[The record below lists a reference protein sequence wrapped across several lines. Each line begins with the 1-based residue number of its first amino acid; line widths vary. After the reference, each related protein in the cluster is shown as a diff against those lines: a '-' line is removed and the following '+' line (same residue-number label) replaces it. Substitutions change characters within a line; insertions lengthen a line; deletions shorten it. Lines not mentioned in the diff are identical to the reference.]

1 MGLAL
6 SGLASGF
13 DWKSIVDQLIE
24 VSRAPQNRMRTEKS
38 QLSAKNTALNDIKGL
53 VSSFKSSLTSL
64 NSAEGFQKKSAA
76 FASSTT
82 TWSATTDTDA
92 PSGTYEF
99 NFVTKATA
107 SKLTG
112 AAGIAT
118 QLTSGTTLSTLPVG
132 RTITGGTFT
141 VDGVLIHNGNP
152 GEVPTPF
159 TSADSLDRVLERILT
174 HTGGSITASYNPD
187 PNEDKI
193 YLVKDPSGGSIS
205 LGASNDTSNFLLA
218 MRLSTGPNPV
228 SSSSSLSSIS
238 LNDPIASSNL
248 STTGTSIIINGV
260 SITSSDGDDFNP
272 ATDSLQDVINQIN
285 ASTAAVTASFDS
297 TNGNFILTNKNTGNV
312 GLSVSGSLAVAM
324 GLTTGTTTTAGSD
337 AQFKINDGGIIT
349 SRSNTIDESVHG
361 ITGLTV
367 NAKFDA
373 VNLANNTQTIT
384 VSGDA
389 ASTKAAINTFIEK
402 YNAVQNAIDKYTK
415 VTVDGTKVT
424 SSVLSGSREL
434 ASISRELRRMLYTT
448 GKDQNGAELTGTVKR
463 LSDLGVNF
471 AGIENT
477 ISITNSAL
485 LDTRLASNTDD
496 LVDYFTT
503 DTEGLVDRL
512 DAMMDRLVNDSSTTP
527 GTFKVQLD
535 SITSQNKSLDKQIA
549 EFERRLDSQR
559 SLLESSFIAMERAQS
574 SFQQQS
580 SYLAKTFSGNSK

>member
-38 QLSAKNTALNDIKGL
+38 QFSSKSAALNDIKGL
-53 VSSFKSSLTSL
+53 VSSFKSSLTTL
-64 NSAEGFQKKSAA
+64 NSAEGFQKKSAT

-82 TWSATTDTDA
+82 TWSATADTDA

-99 NFVTKATA
+99 DFVSKATA

-118 QLTSGTTLSTLPVG
+118 QLTSATTLANLPVG
-132 RTITGGTFT
+132 RTITAGTFT
-141 VDGVLIHNGNP
+141 VDGAQI
-152 GEVPTPF
+152 TIA
-159 TSADSLDRVLERILT
+159 TSDTLDDVMAEIT
-174 HTGGSITASYNPD
+174 AQTGGSITASYNAATD
-187 PNEDKI
+187 QID
-193 YLVKDPSGGSIS
+193 LVKGAGSIS
-205 LGASNDTSNFLLA
+205 LGASNDTSNFLQA
-218 MRLSTGPNPV
+218 MRLSSGTTPV
-228 SSSSSLSSIS
+228 ASSTTLSSPRLSGSIDS
-238 LNDPIASSNL
+238 ANL
-248 STTGTSIIINGV
+248 SGWAGSSVQDSITINGTPIDYN
-260 SITSSDGDDFNP
+260 S
-272 ATDSLQDVINQIN
+272 ATDSLQSLINRIN
-285 ASTAAVTASFDS
+285 SSTAGVTATYDFSAGKFL
-297 TNGNFILTNKNTGNV
+297 LTNKTTGNV
-312 GLSVSGSLAVAM
+312 GITVTDGMGAGGLAAAM
-324 GLTTGTTTTAGSD
+324 GLTTGTLTSGAD
-337 AQFKINDGGIIT
+337 AVFTVNGGGNIT
-349 SRSNTIDESVHG
+349 SRSNTLDESAHG
-361 ITGLTV
+361 ITGLSVTANSIGTETV
-367 NAKFDA
+367 
-373 VNLANNTQTIT
+373 T

-389 ASTKAAINTFIEK
+389 ASTKAALNTFIEK

-434 ASISRELRRMLYTT
+434 ASISRELRRMLYAT

-527 GTFKVQLD
+527 GTFKVQTD
-535 SITSQNKSLDKQIA
+535 SISSQNKSLDKQIA

>member
-53 VSSFKSSLTSL
+53 VSSFKSSLTTL
-64 NSAEGFQKKSAA
+64 NSAEGFQKKSATL
-76 FASSTT
+76 ASSTT
-82 TWSATTDTDA
+82 NWSATADTDA

-99 NFVTKATA
+99 NFVSKATA

-118 QLTSGTTLSTLPVG
+118 PLTAGTTLSNLPVG

-141 VDGVLIHNGNP
+141 VDGAQVTIA
-152 GEVPTPF
+152 
-159 TSADSLDRVLERILT
+159 TSDTLDDVMAAIT
-174 HTGGSITASYNPD
+174 AQTGGSVTASYNAVT
-187 PNEDKI
+187 DKI
-193 YLVKDPSGGSIS
+193 DLVKGAGGSIS
-205 LGASNDTSNFLLA
+205 LGASNDTSNFLQA
-218 MRLSTGPNPV
+218 MRLSSG
-228 SSSSSLSSIS
+228 SSTVASLTTLSSPKLSGSIDS
-238 LNDPIASSNL
+238 ANL
-248 STTGTSIIINGV
+248 SGWAGSSVQDSITINGTSIDYN
-260 SITSSDGDDFNP
+260 S
-272 ATDSLQDVINQIN
+272 ATDSLQSLMNKIN
-285 ASTAAVTASFDS
+285 SSAAGVTATYDVSAGKFL
-297 TNGNFILTNKNTGNV
+297 LTNKNTGNV
-312 GLSVSGSLAVAM
+312 GITVTDGMGAGGMAAAM
-324 GLTTGTTTTAGSD
+324 GLTTGTLASGAD
-337 AQFKINDGGIIT
+337 AEFTVNGGDPIS
-349 SRSNTIDESVHG
+349 SRSNTLDESAHG
-361 ITGLTV
+361 ITGLSV
-367 NAKFDA
+367 NAKYDA

-389 ASTKAAINTFIEK
+389 ASTKAALNTFIEK

-434 ASISRELRRMLYTT
+434 ASISRELRRMLYAT
-448 GKDQNGAELTGTVKR
+448 GKDQNGAELSGTVKR

-527 GTFKVQLD
+527 GTFKVQTD
-535 SITSQNKSLDKQIA
+535 SISSQNKSLDKQIA

-574 SFQQQS
+574 NFQQQS
-580 SYLAKTFSGNSK
+580 SYLARTFSGNSK

>member
-53 VSSFKSSLTSL
+53 VSSFKSSLTAL
-64 NSAEGFQKKSAA
+64 DSAEGFQKKSAT
-76 FASSTT
+76 FASSST
-82 TWSATTDTDA
+82 TWSATADTDA

-99 NFVTKATA
+99 NFVSKATA

-118 QLTSGTTLSTLPVG
+118 QLTAGTTLSNLPVG

-141 VDGVLIHNGNP
+141 VDGTQVTIA
-152 GEVPTPF
+152 
-159 TSADSLDRVLERILT
+159 TSDTLNDVMAAIT
-174 HTGGSITASYNPD
+174 AQTGGSVTASYNPLTD
-187 PNEDKI
+187 QIDLLKGA
-193 YLVKDPSGGSIS
+193 GGSIS
-205 LGASNDTSNFLLA
+205 LGASNDTSNFLQA
-218 MRLSTGPNPV
+218 MRLSSGTTPV
-228 SSSSSLSSIS
+228 ASSTTLSSPKLSGSIDS
-238 LNDPIASSNL
+238 ANL
-248 STTGTSIIINGV
+248 SGWSGTGVQDSILINGTE
-260 SITSSDGDDFNP
+260 ITYDS
-272 ATDSLQDVINQIN
+272 ATDSLQSLMNKINTSS
-285 ASTAAVTASFDS
+285 AGVTATYDVSAGKFL
-297 TNGNFILTNKNTGNV
+297 LTNKSTGNV
-312 GLSVSGSLAVAM
+312 GITVQDGMGAGGLAAAM
-324 GLTTGTTTTAGSD
+324 GLTTGTLTSGAD
-337 AQFKINDGGIIT
+337 AVFTVNGGGNIT
-349 SRSNTIDESVHG
+349 SRSNTLDESAHG
-361 ITGLTV
+361 ITGLSVTANSIGTETV
-367 NAKFDA
+367 
-373 VNLANNTQTIT
+373 T

-389 ASTKAAINTFIEK
+389 ASTKAALNTFIEK

-434 ASISRELRRMLYTT
+434 ASISRELRRMLYAT
-448 GKDQNGAELTGTVKR
+448 GKDQNGAELSGTVKR

-485 LDTRLASNTDD
+485 LDTRLASNSDD

-512 DAMMDRLVNDSSTTP
+512 DAMMDRLVNDSGTTP

-574 SFQQQS
+574 NFQQQS
-580 SYLAKTFSGNSK
+580 SYLAKTFSGSSK

>member
-76 FASSTT
+76 FANSTT
-82 TWSATTDTDA
+82 TWSATADTDA

-99 NFVTKATA
+99 DFVSKATA

-118 QLTSGTTLSTLPVG
+118 QLTSVTTLANLPVG
-132 RTITGGTFT
+132 RTITAGTFT
-141 VDGVLIHNGNP
+141 VDGAQI
-152 GEVPTPF
+152 TIA
-159 TSADSLDRVLERILT
+159 TSDTLDDVMAEIT
-174 HTGGSITASYNPD
+174 AQTGGSITASYNAATD
-187 PNEDKI
+187 QID
-193 YLVKDPSGGSIS
+193 LVKGAGSIS
-205 LGASNDTSNFLLA
+205 LGASNDTSNFLQA
-218 MRLSTGPNPV
+218 MRLSSGTTPV
-228 SSSSSLSSIS
+228 ASSTTLSSPRLSGSIDS
-238 LNDPIASSNL
+238 ANL
-248 STTGTSIIINGV
+248 SGWAGSSVQDSITINGTAIDYN
-260 SITSSDGDDFNP
+260 S
-272 ATDSLQDVINQIN
+272 ATDSLQSLINRIN
-285 ASTAAVTASFDS
+285 SSTAGVTATYDVSAGKFL
-297 TNGNFILTNKNTGNV
+297 LTNKSTGNV
-312 GLSVSGSLAVAM
+312 GITVQDGMGGGGLAAAM
-324 GLTTGTTTTAGSD
+324 GLTTGTLAFGED
-337 AQFKINDGGIIT
+337 AKFTVNGGGEIT
-349 SRSNTIDESVHG
+349 SRSNTLDESAHG
-361 ITGLTV
+361 ITGLSVTANSIGTETV
-367 NAKFDA
+367 
-373 VNLANNTQTIT
+373 T

-389 ASTKAAINTFIEK
+389 ASTKAALNTFIEK

-434 ASISRELRRMLYTT
+434 ASISRELRRMLYAT
-448 GKDQNGAELTGTVKR
+448 GKDQNGAELSGTVKR

-503 DTEGLVDRL
+503 DNEGLVDRL

-527 GTFKVQLD
+527 GTFKVQTD
-535 SITSQNKSLDKQIA
+535 SISSQNKSLDKQIA

-574 SFQQQS
+574 NFQQQS

>member
-53 VSSFKSSLTSL
+53 VSSFKSSLTTL
-64 NSAEGFQKKSAA
+64 NSAEGFQKKSATL
-76 FASSTT
+76 ASSTT
-82 TWSATTDTDA
+82 NWSATADTDA

-99 NFVTKATA
+99 NFVSKATA

-118 QLTSGTTLSTLPVG
+118 PLTAGTTLSNLPVG

-141 VDGVLIHNGNP
+141 VDGAQVTIA
-152 GEVPTPF
+152 
-159 TSADSLDRVLERILT
+159 TSDTLDDVMAAIT
-174 HTGGSITASYNPD
+174 AQTGGSVTASYNAVT
-187 PNEDKI
+187 DKI
-193 YLVKDPSGGSIS
+193 DLVKGAGGSIS
-205 LGASNDTSNFLLA
+205 LGASNDTSNFLQA
-218 MRLSTGPNPV
+218 MRLSSG
-228 SSSSSLSSIS
+228 SSTVASLTTLSSPKLSGSIDS
-238 LNDPIASSNL
+238 ANL
-248 STTGTSIIINGV
+248 SGWAGSSVQDSITINGTSIDYN
-260 SITSSDGDDFNP
+260 S
-272 ATDSLQDVINQIN
+272 ATDSLQSLMNKIN
-285 ASTAAVTASFDS
+285 SSAAGVTATYDVSAGKFL
-297 TNGNFILTNKNTGNV
+297 LTNKNTGNV
-312 GLSVSGSLAVAM
+312 GITVTDGMGAGGLAAAM
-324 GLTTGTTTTAGSD
+324 GLTTGTLASGAD
-337 AQFKINDGGIIT
+337 AEFTVNGGDPIS
-349 SRSNTIDESVHG
+349 SRSNTLDESAHG
-361 ITGLTV
+361 ITGLSV
-367 NAKFDA
+367 NAKYDA

-389 ASTKAAINTFIEK
+389 ASTKAALNTFIEK

-434 ASISRELRRMLYTT
+434 ASISRELRRMLYAT
-448 GKDQNGAELTGTVKR
+448 GKDQNGAELSGTVKR

-527 GTFKVQLD
+527 GTFKVQTD
-535 SITSQNKSLDKQIA
+535 SISSQNKSLDKQIA

-574 SFQQQS
+574 NFQQQS

>member
-38 QLSAKNTALNDIKGL
+38 QFSSKSAALNDIKGL
-53 VSSFKSSLTSL
+53 VSSFKSSLTTL
-64 NSAEGFQKKSAA
+64 NSAEGFQKKSAT
-76 FASSTT
+76 FSSSTT
-82 TWSATTDTDA
+82 TWSATADTDA

-99 NFVTKATA
+99 DFVSKATA

-118 QLTSGTTLSTLPVG
+118 QLTSATTLANLPVG
-132 RTITGGTFT
+132 RTITAGTFT
-141 VDGVLIHNGNP
+141 VDGAQI
-152 GEVPTPF
+152 TIA
-159 TSADSLDRVLERILT
+159 TSDTLDDVMAEIT
-174 HTGGSITASYNPD
+174 AQTGGSITASYNAATD
-187 PNEDKI
+187 QID
-193 YLVKDPSGGSIS
+193 LVKGAGSIS
-205 LGASNDTSNFLLA
+205 LGASNDTSNFLQA
-218 MRLSTGPNPV
+218 MRLSSGTTPV
-228 SSSSSLSSIS
+228 ASSTTLSSPRLSGSIDS
-238 LNDPIASSNL
+238 ANL
-248 STTGTSIIINGV
+248 SGWAGSSVQDSISINGTPIDYN
-260 SITSSDGDDFNP
+260 S
-272 ATDSLQDVINQIN
+272 ATDSLQSLINRIN
-285 ASTAAVTASFDS
+285 SSTAGVTATYDFSAGKFL
-297 TNGNFILTNKNTGNV
+297 LTNKTTGNV
-312 GLSVSGSLAVAM
+312 GITVTDGMGAGGLAAAM
-324 GLTTGTTTTAGSD
+324 GLTTGTLTSGAD
-337 AQFKINDGGIIT
+337 AVFTVNGGGNIT
-349 SRSNTIDESVHG
+349 SRSNTLDESAHG
-361 ITGLTV
+361 ITGLSVTANSIGTETV
-367 NAKFDA
+367 
-373 VNLANNTQTIT
+373 T

-389 ASTKAAINTFIEK
+389 ASTKAALNTFIEK

-434 ASISRELRRMLYTT
+434 ASISRELRRMLYAT
-448 GKDQNGAELTGTVKR
+448 GKDQNGAELSGTVKR

-574 SFQQQS
+574 NFQQQS
-580 SYLAKTFSGNSK
+580 SYLARTFSGNSK

>member
-53 VSSFKSSLTSL
+53 VSSFKSSLTTL
-64 NSAEGFQKKSAA
+64 NSAEGFQKKSAT

-82 TWSATTDTDA
+82 TWSATADTDA

-99 NFVTKATA
+99 DFVSKATA

-118 QLTSGTTLSTLPVG
+118 QLTSVTTLANLPVG
-132 RTITGGTFT
+132 RTITAGTFT
-141 VDGVLIHNGNP
+141 VDGAQI
-152 GEVPTPF
+152 TIA
-159 TSADSLDRVLERILT
+159 TSDTLDDVMAEIT
-174 HTGGSITASYNPD
+174 AQTGGSITASYNAATD
-187 PNEDKI
+187 QID
-193 YLVKDPSGGSIS
+193 LVKGAGSIS
-205 LGASNDTSNFLLA
+205 LGASNDTSNFLQA
-218 MRLSTGPNPV
+218 MRLSSGTTPV
-228 SSSSSLSSIS
+228 ASSTTLSSPRLSGSIDS
-238 LNDPIASSNL
+238 ANL
-248 STTGTSIIINGV
+248 SGWAGSSVQDSITINGTAIDYN
-260 SITSSDGDDFNP
+260 S
-272 ATDSLQDVINQIN
+272 ATDSLQSLINRIN
-285 ASTAAVTASFDS
+285 SSTAGVTATYDFSAGKFL
-297 TNGNFILTNKNTGNV
+297 LTNKTTGNV
-312 GLSVSGSLAVAM
+312 GITVTDGMGAGGLAAAM
-324 GLTTGTTTTAGSD
+324 GLTTGTLTSGAD
-337 AQFKINDGGIIT
+337 AVFTVNGGGNIT
-349 SRSNTIDESVHG
+349 SRSNTLDESAHG
-361 ITGLTV
+361 ITGLSVTANSIGTETV
-367 NAKFDA
+367 
-373 VNLANNTQTIT
+373 T

-389 ASTKAAINTFIEK
+389 ASTKAALNTFIEK

-434 ASISRELRRMLYTT
+434 ASISRELRRMLYAT
-448 GKDQNGAELTGTVKR
+448 GKDQNGAELSGTVKR

-527 GTFKVQLD
+527 GTFKVQTD
-535 SITSQNKSLDKQIA
+535 SISSQNKSLDKQIA

-574 SFQQQS
+574 NFQQQS
-580 SYLAKTFSGNSK
+580 SYLARTFSGNSK

>member
-53 VSSFKSSLTSL
+53 VSSFKSSLTTL
-64 NSAEGFQKKSAA
+64 NSAEGFQKKSATLA
-76 FASSTT
+76 NSTT
-82 TWSATTDTDA
+82 TWSATADTDA

-99 NFVTKATA
+99 NFVSKATA

-112 AAGIAT
+112 TGSIAT
-118 QLTSGTTLSTLPVG
+118 QLTAGTTLSNLPVG
-132 RTITGGTFT
+132 RTITAGTFT
-141 VDGVLIHNGNP
+141 VDGTPITITTSDTLNDVLAKITAP
-152 GEVPTPF
+152 P
-159 TSADSLDRVLERILT
+159 
-174 HTGGSITASYNPD
+174 GSITASYNAVTD
-187 PNEDKI
+187 QID
-193 YLVKDPSGGSIS
+193 LVKGGGGSIS
-205 LGASNDTSNFLLA
+205 LGASNDTSNFLQA
-218 MRLSTGPNPV
+218 MRLSSGSSPV
-228 SSSSSLSSIS
+228 ASSTTLSSPRLSGSIDS
-238 LNDPIASSNL
+238 ANL
-248 STTGTSIIINGV
+248 SGWAGTGVEDSVTINGV
-260 SITSSDGDDFNP
+260 AVDYNS
-272 ATDSLQDVINQIN
+272 ATDSLQSLINKIN
-285 ASTAAVTASFDS
+285 SSTAGVTATYDFSAGKFL
-297 TNGNFILTNKNTGNV
+297 LTNKSTGNV
-312 GLSVSGSLAVAM
+312 GITVTDGMGGGGLAAAM
-324 GLTTGTTTTAGSD
+324 GLTTGTLTSGAD
-337 AQFKINDGGIIT
+337 AVFTVNGGGNIT
-349 SRSNTIDESVHG
+349 SRSNTLDESAHG
-361 ITGLTV
+361 ITGLSVTANSIGTETV
-367 NAKFDA
+367 
-373 VNLANNTQTIT
+373 T

-389 ASTKAAINTFIEK
+389 ASTKAALNTFIEK

-415 VTVDGTKVT
+415 VTVDGTKVS

-434 ASISRELRRMLYTT
+434 ASISRELRRMLYAT
-448 GKDQNGAELTGTVKR
+448 GKDQNGAELSGTVKR

-527 GTFKVQLD
+527 GTFKVQTD
-535 SITSQNKSLDKQIA
+535 SISSQNKSLDKQIA

-574 SFQQQS
+574 NFQQQS

>member
-64 NSAEGFQKKSAA
+64 NSAEGFQKKSAT

-82 TWSATTDTDA
+82 TWSATADTDA

-99 NFVTKATA
+99 DFVSKATA

-118 QLTSGTTLSTLPVG
+118 QLTSGTTLSNLPVG
-132 RTITGGTFT
+132 RTITAGTFT
-141 VDGVLIHNGNP
+141 VDGAQVTIA
-152 GEVPTPF
+152 
-159 TSADSLDRVLERILT
+159 TSDTLDDVMAEIT
-174 HTGGSITASYNPD
+174 AQTGGSITASYNAVTD
-187 PNEDKI
+187 QIDLIKGA
-193 YLVKDPSGGSIS
+193 GGSIS
-205 LGASNDTSNFLLA
+205 LGASNDTSNFLQA
-218 MRLSTGPNPV
+218 MRLSSGTSPV
-228 SSSSSLSSIS
+228 ESSATLSSPRLSGSIDS
-238 LNDPIASSNL
+238 ANL
-248 STTGTSIIINGV
+248 SGWAGTGVDDSVTINGTE
-260 SITSSDGDDFNP
+260 ITYDS
-272 ATDSLQDVINQIN
+272 ATDSLQSLLNKINS
-285 ASTAAVTASFDS
+285 STAGVTATYDFSAGKFL
-297 TNGNFILTNKNTGNV
+297 LTNKSTGNV
-312 GLSVSGSLAVAM
+312 GITVTDGMGAGGLAAAM
-324 GLTTGTTTTAGSD
+324 GLLVPMDDNDRGKD
-337 AQFKINDGGIIT
+337 AEFKINGGGTIT
-349 SRSNTIDESVHG
+349 SRSNTLDESAHG
-361 ITGLTV
+361 ITGLSVTANSLGTETV
-367 NAKFDA
+367 
-373 VNLANNTQTIT
+373 T

-389 ASTKAAINTFIEK
+389 ASTKAALNTFIEK

-424 SSVLSGSREL
+424 SAVLSGSREL
-434 ASISRELRRMLYTT
+434 ASISRELRRMLYST
-448 GKDQNGAELTGTVKR
+448 GKDQSGAELTGTVKR

-527 GTFKVQLD
+527 GTFKVQAD
-535 SITSQNKSLDKQIA
+535 SISSQNKSLDKQIA

>member
-82 TWSATTDTDA
+82 TWSATADTDA

-99 NFVTKATA
+99 NFVSKATA

-112 AAGIAT
+112 AGGIAT
-118 QLTSGTTLSTLPVG
+118 QLTAGTTLSTLPVG

-141 VDGVLIHNGNP
+141 VDGAQVTIA
-152 GEVPTPF
+152 
-159 TSADSLDRVLERILT
+159 TSDTLDDVMAAIT
-174 HTGGSITASYNPD
+174 AQTGGSVSASYNSLTD
-187 PNEDKI
+187 RID
-193 YLVKDPSGGSIS
+193 LVKGAGSIS
-205 LGASNDTSNFLLA
+205 LGASNDTSNFLQA
-218 MRLSTGPNPV
+218 MRLSSGTSPV
-228 SSSSSLSSIS
+228 ASSATLSSPKLSGSIDS
-238 LNDPIASSNL
+238 ANL
-248 STTGTSIIINGV
+248 SGWAGSSVQDSITINGTSIDYN
-260 SITSSDGDDFNP
+260 S
-272 ATDSLQDVINQIN
+272 ATDSLQSLMNKIN
-285 ASTAAVTASFDS
+285 SSAAGVTATYDVSAGKFL
-297 TNGNFILTNKNTGNV
+297 LTNKNTGNV
-312 GLSVSGSLAVAM
+312 GITVTDGMGAGGLAAAM
-324 GLTTGTTTTAGSD
+324 GLTTGTLTSGAD
-337 AQFKINDGGIIT
+337 AVFTVNGGGEIT
-349 SRSNTIDESVHG
+349 SRSNTLDESAHG
-361 ITGLTV
+361 ITGLSVTANSIGTETV
-367 NAKFDA
+367 
-373 VNLANNTQTIT
+373 T

-389 ASTKAAINTFIEK
+389 ASTKAALNTFIEK

-424 SSVLSGSREL
+424 SAVLSGSREL
-434 ASISRELRRMLYTT
+434 ASISRELRRMLYST
-448 GKDQNGAELTGTVKR
+448 GKDQSGAELTGTVKR

-527 GTFKVQLD
+527 GTFKVQAD
-535 SITSQNKSLDKQIA
+535 SISSQNKSLDKQIA

>member
-38 QLSAKNTALNDIKGL
+38 QFSSKSAALNDIKGL
-53 VSSFKSSLTSL
+53 VSSFKSSLTTL
-64 NSAEGFQKKSAA
+64 NSAEGFQKKSAT

-82 TWSATTDTDA
+82 TWSATADTDA

-99 NFVTKATA
+99 NFVSKATA

-118 QLTSGTTLSTLPVG
+118 QLTSATTLANLPVG
-132 RTITGGTFT
+132 RTITAGTFT
-141 VDGVLIHNGNP
+141 VDGAQI
-152 GEVPTPF
+152 TIA
-159 TSADSLDRVLERILT
+159 TSDTLDDVMAEIT
-174 HTGGSITASYNPD
+174 AQTGGSITASYNAATD
-187 PNEDKI
+187 QID
-193 YLVKDPSGGSIS
+193 LVKGAGSIS
-205 LGASNDTSNFLLA
+205 LGASNDTSNFLQA
-218 MRLSTGPNPV
+218 MRLSSGTTPV
-228 SSSSSLSSIS
+228 ASSTTLSSPRLSGSIDS
-238 LNDPIASSNL
+238 ANL
-248 STTGTSIIINGV
+248 SGWAGSSVQDSISINGTPIDYN
-260 SITSSDGDDFNP
+260 S
-272 ATDSLQDVINQIN
+272 ATDSLQSLINRIN
-285 ASTAAVTASFDS
+285 SSTAGVTATYDFSAGKFL
-297 TNGNFILTNKNTGNV
+297 LTNKTTGNV
-312 GLSVSGSLAVAM
+312 GITVTDGMGAGGLAAAM
-324 GLTTGTTTTAGSD
+324 GLTTGTLTSGAD
-337 AQFKINDGGIIT
+337 AVFTVNGGGNIT
-349 SRSNTIDESVHG
+349 SRSNTLDESAHG
-361 ITGLTV
+361 ITGLSVTANSIGTETV
-367 NAKFDA
+367 
-373 VNLANNTQTIT
+373 T

-389 ASTKAAINTFIEK
+389 ASTKAALNTFIEK

-434 ASISRELRRMLYTT
+434 ASISRELRRMLYAT
-448 GKDQNGAELTGTVKR
+448 GKDQNGAELSGTVKR

-574 SFQQQS
+574 NFQQQS
-580 SYLAKTFSGNSK
+580 SYLARTFSGNSK

>member
-82 TWSATTDTDA
+82 TWSATADTDA

-99 NFVTKATA
+99 NFVSKATA

-112 AAGIAT
+112 AGGIAT
-118 QLTSGTTLSTLPVG
+118 QLTAGTTLSTLPVG

-141 VDGVLIHNGNP
+141 VDGAQVTIA
-152 GEVPTPF
+152 
-159 TSADSLDRVLERILT
+159 TSDTLDDVMAAIT
-174 HTGGSITASYNPD
+174 AQTGGSVTASYNSLTD
-187 PNEDKI
+187 RID
-193 YLVKDPSGGSIS
+193 LVKGAGSIS
-205 LGASNDTSNFLLA
+205 LGASNDTSNFLQA
-218 MRLSTGPNPV
+218 MRLSSGTSPV
-228 SSSSSLSSIS
+228 ASSATLSSPKLSGSIDS
-238 LNDPIASSNL
+238 ANL
-248 STTGTSIIINGV
+248 SGWAGSSVQDSITINGTSIDYN
-260 SITSSDGDDFNP
+260 S
-272 ATDSLQDVINQIN
+272 ATDSLQSLMNKIN
-285 ASTAAVTASFDS
+285 SSAAGVTATYDVSAGKFL
-297 TNGNFILTNKNTGNV
+297 LTNKNTGNV
-312 GLSVSGSLAVAM
+312 GITVTDGMGAGGLAAAM
-324 GLTTGTTTTAGSD
+324 GLTTGTLTSGAD
-337 AQFKINDGGIIT
+337 AVFTVNGGGNIT
-349 SRSNTIDESVHG
+349 SRSNTLDESAHG
-361 ITGLTV
+361 ITGLSVTANSIGTETV
-367 NAKFDA
+367 
-373 VNLANNTQTIT
+373 T

-389 ASTKAAINTFIEK
+389 ASTKAALNTFIEK

-424 SSVLSGSREL
+424 SAVLSGSREL
-434 ASISRELRRMLYTT
+434 ASISRELRRMLYST
-448 GKDQNGAELTGTVKR
+448 GKDQSGAELTGTVKR

-527 GTFKVQLD
+527 GTFKVQAD
-535 SITSQNKSLDKQIA
+535 SISSQNKSLDKQIA

>member
-82 TWSATTDTDA
+82 TWSATADTDA

-99 NFVTKATA
+99 NFVSKATA

-112 AAGIAT
+112 AGGIAT
-118 QLTSGTTLSTLPVG
+118 QLTAGTTLSTLPVG

-141 VDGVLIHNGNP
+141 VDGAQVTIA
-152 GEVPTPF
+152 
-159 TSADSLDRVLERILT
+159 TSDTLDDVMAAIT
-174 HTGGSITASYNPD
+174 AQTGGSVTASYNSLTD
-187 PNEDKI
+187 RID
-193 YLVKDPSGGSIS
+193 LVKGAGSIS
-205 LGASNDTSNFLLA
+205 LGASNDTSNFLQA
-218 MRLSTGPNPV
+218 MRLSSGTSPV
-228 SSSSSLSSIS
+228 ASSATLSSPKLSGSIDS
-238 LNDPIASSNL
+238 ANL
-248 STTGTSIIINGV
+248 SGWAGSSVQDSITINGTSIDYN
-260 SITSSDGDDFNP
+260 S
-272 ATDSLQDVINQIN
+272 ATDSLQSLMNKIN
-285 ASTAAVTASFDS
+285 SSAAGVTATYDVSAGKFL
-297 TNGNFILTNKNTGNV
+297 LTNKNTGNV
-312 GLSVSGSLAVAM
+312 GITVTDGMGAGGVAAAM
-324 GLTTGTTTTAGSD
+324 GLTTGTLTSGAD
-337 AQFKINDGGIIT
+337 AVFTVNGGGEIT
-349 SRSNTIDESVHG
+349 SRSNTLDESAHG
-361 ITGLTV
+361 ITGLSV
-367 NAKFDA
+367 NAKYDA
-373 VNLANNTQTIT
+373 STPSNNSQTIT
-384 VSGDA
+384 ISGDA
-389 ASTKAAINTFIEK
+389 ASTKAALNTFIEK

-424 SSVLSGSREL
+424 SAVLSGSREL
-434 ASISRELRRMLYTT
+434 ASISRELRRMLYST
-448 GKDQNGAELTGTVKR
+448 GKDQSGAELTGTVKR

-527 GTFKVQLD
+527 GTFKVQAD
-535 SITSQNKSLDKQIA
+535 SISSQNKSLDKQIA
-549 EFERRLDSQR
+549 EFDRRLDSQR

>member
-53 VSSFKSSLTSL
+53 VSSFKSSLTTL

-82 TWSATTDTDA
+82 TWSATADTDA

-99 NFVTKATA
+99 DFVSKATA

-118 QLTSGTTLSTLPVG
+118 QLTSVTTLANLPVG
-132 RTITGGTFT
+132 RTITAGTFT
-141 VDGVLIHNGNP
+141 VDGAQI
-152 GEVPTPF
+152 TIA
-159 TSADSLDRVLERILT
+159 TSDTLDDVMAEIT
-174 HTGGSITASYNPD
+174 AQTGGSITASYNAATD
-187 PNEDKI
+187 QID
-193 YLVKDPSGGSIS
+193 LVKGAGSIS
-205 LGASNDTSNFLLA
+205 LGASNDTSNFLQA
-218 MRLSTGPNPV
+218 MRLSSGTTPV
-228 SSSSSLSSIS
+228 ASSTTLSSPRLSGSIDS
-238 LNDPIASSNL
+238 ANL
-248 STTGTSIIINGV
+248 SGWAGSSVQDSITINGTAIDYN
-260 SITSSDGDDFNP
+260 S
-272 ATDSLQDVINQIN
+272 ATDSLQSLINRIN
-285 ASTAAVTASFDS
+285 SSTAGVTATYDFSAGKFL
-297 TNGNFILTNKNTGNV
+297 LTNKTTGNV
-312 GLSVSGSLAVAM
+312 GITVTDGMGAGGLAAAM
-324 GLTTGTTTTAGSD
+324 GLTTGTLTSGAD
-337 AQFKINDGGIIT
+337 AVFTVNGGGNIT
-349 SRSNTIDESVHG
+349 SRSNTLDESAHG
-361 ITGLTV
+361 ITGLSVTANSIGTETV
-367 NAKFDA
+367 
-373 VNLANNTQTIT
+373 T

-389 ASTKAAINTFIEK
+389 ASTKAALDTFIEK

-434 ASISRELRRMLYTT
+434 ASISRELRRMLYAT
-448 GKDQNGAELTGTVKR
+448 GKDQNGAELSGTVKR

-527 GTFKVQLD
+527 GTFKVQTD
-535 SITSQNKSLDKQIA
+535 SISSQNKSLDKQIA

-574 SFQQQS
+574 NFQQQS

>member
-38 QLSAKNTALNDIKGL
+38 QLSAKNSALNDIKGL
-53 VSSFKSSLTSL
+53 VSSFKSSLTAL
-64 NSAEGFQKKSAA
+64 NSAEGFQKKSAT
-76 FASSTT
+76 FASSST
-82 TWSATTDTDA
+82 TWSATADTDA

-99 NFVTKATA
+99 NFVSKATA

-112 AAGIAT
+112 AGSIAT
-118 QLTSGTTLSTLPVG
+118 QLTSGTTLSNLPVG

-141 VDGVLIHNGNP
+141 VDGAQVTIA
-152 GEVPTPF
+152 
-159 TSADSLDRVLERILT
+159 TSDTLDDVMAAIT
-174 HTGGSITASYNPD
+174 AQTGGSVTASYNSLTD
-187 PNEDKI
+187 QID
-193 YLVKDPSGGSIS
+193 LVKGAGGSIS
-205 LGASNDTSNFLLA
+205 LGASNDTSNFLQA
-218 MRLSTGPNPV
+218 MRLSSGNTPV
-228 SSSSSLSSIS
+228 ASSTTLSSPKLSGSIDS
-238 LNDPIASSNL
+238 ANL
-248 STTGTSIIINGV
+248 SGWSGAGVQDSILINGTE
-260 SITSSDGDDFNP
+260 ITYDS
-272 ATDSLQDVINQIN
+272 ATDSLQSLMNKINTSS
-285 ASTAAVTASFDS
+285 AGVTATYDVSAGKFL
-297 TNGNFILTNKNTGNV
+297 LTNKSTGNV
-312 GLSVSGSLAVAM
+312 GITVQDGMGAGGLAAAM
-324 GLTTGTTTTAGSD
+324 GLTTGTLTSGAD
-337 AQFKINDGGIIT
+337 AVFTVNGGGNIT
-349 SRSNTIDESVHG
+349 SRSNTLDETAHG
-361 ITGLTV
+361 ITGLSVTANSIGTETV
-367 NAKFDA
+367 
-373 VNLANNTQTIT
+373 T

-389 ASTKAAINTFIEK
+389 ASTKAALNTFIEK

-434 ASISRELRRMLYTT
+434 ATISRELRRMLYAT
-448 GKDQNGAELTGTVKR
+448 GKDQNGAELSGTVKR

-471 AGIENT
+471 GGIENT

-485 LDTRLASNTDD
+485 LDTRLASNSDD

-574 SFQQQS
+574 NFQQQS
-580 SYLAKTFSGNSK
+580 SYLAKTFSGSSK

>member
-82 TWSATTDTDA
+82 TWSATADTDA

-99 NFVTKATA
+99 NFVSKATA

-112 AAGIAT
+112 AGGIAT
-118 QLTSGTTLSTLPVG
+118 QLTAGTTLSTLPVG

-141 VDGVLIHNGNP
+141 VDGAQVTIA
-152 GEVPTPF
+152 
-159 TSADSLDRVLERILT
+159 TSDTLDDVMAAIT
-174 HTGGSITASYNPD
+174 AQTGGSVTASYNSLTD
-187 PNEDKI
+187 RID
-193 YLVKDPSGGSIS
+193 LVKGAGSIS
-205 LGASNDTSNFLLA
+205 LGASNDTSNFLQA
-218 MRLSTGPNPV
+218 MRLSSGTSPV
-228 SSSSSLSSIS
+228 ASSATLSSPKLSGSIDS
-238 LNDPIASSNL
+238 ANL
-248 STTGTSIIINGV
+248 SGWAGSSVQDSITINGTSIDYN
-260 SITSSDGDDFNP
+260 S
-272 ATDSLQDVINQIN
+272 ATDSLQSLMNKIN
-285 ASTAAVTASFDS
+285 SSAAGVTATYDVSAGKFL
-297 TNGNFILTNKNTGNV
+297 LTNKNTGNV
-312 GLSVSGSLAVAM
+312 GITVTDGMGAGGLAAAM
-324 GLTTGTTTTAGSD
+324 GLTTGTLTSGAD
-337 AQFKINDGGIIT
+337 AVFTVNGGGEIT
-349 SRSNTIDESVHG
+349 SRSNTLDESAHG
-361 ITGLTV
+361 ITGLSVTANSIGTETV
-367 NAKFDA
+367 
-373 VNLANNTQTIT
+373 T

-389 ASTKAAINTFIEK
+389 ASTKAALNTFIEK

-424 SSVLSGSREL
+424 SAVLSGSREL
-434 ASISRELRRMLYTT
+434 ASISRELRRMLYST
-448 GKDQNGAELTGTVKR
+448 GKDQSGAELTGTVKR

-527 GTFKVQLD
+527 GTFKVQAD
-535 SITSQNKSLDKQIA
+535 SISSQNKSLDKQIA

>member
-1 MGLAL
+1 MNCCSTYIVSCCTSWSCNKYTVVIIKHFPYA
-6 SGLASGF
+6 AH
-13 DWKSIVDQLIE
+13 KSVNE
-24 VSRAPQNRMRTEKS
+24 
-38 QLSAKNTALNDIKGL
+38 NTF
-53 VSSFKSSLTSL
+53 S
-64 NSAEGFQKKSAA
+64 
-76 FASSTT
+76 SSTT
-82 TWSATTDTDA
+82 TWSATADTDA

-99 NFVTKATA
+99 DFVSKATA

-118 QLTSGTTLSTLPVG
+118 QLTSATTLANLPVG
-132 RTITGGTFT
+132 RTITAGTFT
-141 VDGVLIHNGNP
+141 VDGAQI
-152 GEVPTPF
+152 TIA
-159 TSADSLDRVLERILT
+159 TSDTLDDVMSEIT
-174 HTGGSITASYNPD
+174 AQTGGSITASYNAATD
-187 PNEDKI
+187 QID
-193 YLVKDPSGGSIS
+193 LVKGAGSIS
-205 LGASNDTSNFLLA
+205 LGASNDTSNFLQA
-218 MRLSTGPNPV
+218 MRLSSGTTPV
-228 SSSSSLSSIS
+228 ASSTTLSSPRLSGSIDS
-238 LNDPIASSNL
+238 ANL
-248 STTGTSIIINGV
+248 SGWAGSSVQDSITINGTAIDYN
-260 SITSSDGDDFNP
+260 S
-272 ATDSLQDVINQIN
+272 ATDSLQSLINRIN
-285 ASTAAVTASFDS
+285 SSTAGVTATYDFSAGKFL
-297 TNGNFILTNKNTGNV
+297 LTNKTTGNV
-312 GLSVSGSLAVAM
+312 GITVTDGMGAGGLAAAM
-324 GLTTGTTTTAGSD
+324 GLTTGTLTSGAD
-337 AQFKINDGGIIT
+337 AVFTVNGGGNIT
-349 SRSNTIDESVHG
+349 SRSNTLDESSHG
-361 ITGLTV
+361 ITGLSVTANSIGTETV
-367 NAKFDA
+367 
-373 VNLANNTQTIT
+373 T

-389 ASTKAAINTFIEK
+389 ASTKAALNTFIEK

-434 ASISRELRRMLYTT
+434 ASISRELRRMLYAT
-448 GKDQNGAELTGTVKR
+448 GKDQNGAELSGTVKR

-574 SFQQQS
+574 NFQQQS
-580 SYLAKTFSGNSK
+580 SYLARTFSGNSK

>member
-76 FASSTT
+76 FANSTT
-82 TWSATTDTDA
+82 TWSATADTDA

-99 NFVTKATA
+99 NFVSKATA

-118 QLTSGTTLSTLPVG
+118 QLNPATTLANLPVG

-141 VDGVLIHNGNP
+141 VDGVLIHNGVP
-152 GEVPTPF
+152 GDVPIPF
-159 TSADSLDRVLERILT
+159 TSADSLDRVLERITT
-174 HTGGSITASYNPD
+174 HTGGSVTASYNSLT
-187 PNEDKI
+187 DKI
-193 YLVKDPSGGSIS
+193 DLVKGAGGSIS
-205 LGASNDTSNFLLA
+205 LGASNDTSNFLQA
-218 MRLSTGPNPV
+218 MRLSSGTTPV
-228 SSSSSLSSIS
+228 ASSTTLSSPKLSGSIDS
-238 LNDPIASSNL
+238 ANL
-248 STTGTSIIINGV
+248 SGWAGTGVSDSILING
-260 SITSSDGDDFNP
+260 SEITYNS
-272 ATDSLQDVINQIN
+272 ATDSLQSLMNKIN
-285 ASTAAVTASFDS
+285 SSAAEVTATYDVSAGKFL
-297 TNGNFILTNKNTGNV
+297 LTNKNTGNV
-312 GLSVSGSLAVAM
+312 GITVTDRMGAGGVAAAM
-324 GLTTGTTTTAGSD
+324 GLTTGTLTSGAD
-337 AQFKINDGGIIT
+337 AVFTVNGGGNIT
-349 SRSNTIDESVHG
+349 SRSNTLDESAHG
-361 ITGLTV
+361 ITGLSVTANSIGTETV
-367 NAKFDA
+367 
-373 VNLANNTQTIT
+373 T

-389 ASTKAAINTFIEK
+389 ASTKAALNTFIEK

-434 ASISRELRRMLYTT
+434 ASISRELRRMLYAT
-448 GKDQNGAELTGTVKR
+448 GKDQNGAELSGTVKR

-527 GTFKVQLD
+527 GTFKVQTD
-535 SITSQNKSLDKQIA
+535 SISSQNKSLDKQIA

>member
-38 QLSAKNTALNDIKGL
+38 QLSAKNSALNDIKGL
-53 VSSFKSSLTSL
+53 VSSFKSSLTAL
-64 NSAEGFQKKSAA
+64 NSAEGFQKKSAT
-76 FASSTT
+76 FASSST
-82 TWSATTDTDA
+82 TWSATADTDA

-99 NFVTKATA
+99 NFVSKATA

-112 AAGIAT
+112 AGSIAT
-118 QLTSGTTLSTLPVG
+118 QLTSGTTLSNLPVG

-141 VDGVLIHNGNP
+141 VDGAQVTIA
-152 GEVPTPF
+152 
-159 TSADSLDRVLERILT
+159 TSDTLDDVMAAIT
-174 HTGGSITASYNPD
+174 AQTGGSVTASYNSLTD
-187 PNEDKI
+187 QID
-193 YLVKDPSGGSIS
+193 LVKGAGGSIS
-205 LGASNDTSNFLLA
+205 LGASNDTSNFLQA
-218 MRLSTGPNPV
+218 MRLSSGNTPV
-228 SSSSSLSSIS
+228 ASSTTLSSPKLSGSIDS
-238 LNDPIASSNL
+238 ANL
-248 STTGTSIIINGV
+248 SGWSGAGVQDSILINGTE
-260 SITSSDGDDFNP
+260 ITYDS
-272 ATDSLQDVINQIN
+272 ATDSLQSLMNKINTSS
-285 ASTAAVTASFDS
+285 AGVTATYDVSAGKFL
-297 TNGNFILTNKNTGNV
+297 LTNKSTGNV
-312 GLSVSGSLAVAM
+312 GITVQDGMGAGGLAAAM
-324 GLTTGTTTTAGSD
+324 GLTTGTLTSGAD
-337 AQFKINDGGIIT
+337 AVFTVNGGGNIT
-349 SRSNTIDESVHG
+349 SRSNTLDESAHG
-361 ITGLTV
+361 ITGLSVTANSIGTETV
-367 NAKFDA
+367 
-373 VNLANNTQTIT
+373 T

-389 ASTKAAINTFIEK
+389 ASTKAALNTFIEK
-402 YNAVQNAIDKYTK
+402 YNAIQNAIDKYTK

-434 ASISRELRRMLYTT
+434 ATISRELRRMLYAT
-448 GKDQNGAELTGTVKR
+448 GKDQNGAELSGTVKR

-471 AGIENT
+471 GGIENT

-485 LDTRLASNTDD
+485 LDTRLASNSDD

-574 SFQQQS
+574 NFQQQS
-580 SYLAKTFSGNSK
+580 SYLAKTFSGSSK

>member
-82 TWSATTDTDA
+82 TWSATADTDA

-118 QLTSGTTLSTLPVG
+118 QLTSGTTLSNLPVG

-159 TSADSLDRVLERILT
+159 TSADSLDRVLERIQT
-174 HTGGSITASYNPD
+174 HTGGSITAFYNPD

-193 YLVKDPSGGSIS
+193 DLVKDPSGGSIS

-228 SSSSSLSSIS
+228 SSSSSLSSIR

-248 STTGTSIIINGV
+248 STTGTSITINGV

-361 ITGLTV
+361 ITGLSVTANSIGTETV
-367 NAKFDA
+367 
-373 VNLANNTQTIT
+373 T

-389 ASTKAAINTFIEK
+389 ASTKAALNTFIEK

-434 ASISRELRRMLYTT
+434 ASISRELRRMLYST
-448 GKDQNGAELTGTVKR
+448 GKDQSGAELTGTVKR

-527 GTFKVQLD
+527 GTFKVQAD
-535 SITSQNKSLDKQIA
+535 SISSQNKSLDKQIA

>member
-53 VSSFKSSLTSL
+53 VSSFKSSLTTL
-64 NSAEGFQKKSAA
+64 NSAEGFQKKSATL
-76 FASSTT
+76 ASSTT
-82 TWSATTDTDA
+82 NWSATADTDA

-99 NFVTKATA
+99 NFVSKATA

-118 QLTSGTTLSTLPVG
+118 PLTAGTTLSNLPVG

-141 VDGVLIHNGNP
+141 VDGAQVTIA
-152 GEVPTPF
+152 
-159 TSADSLDRVLERILT
+159 TSDTLDDVMAAIT
-174 HTGGSITASYNPD
+174 AQTGGSVTASYNAVT
-187 PNEDKI
+187 DKI
-193 YLVKDPSGGSIS
+193 DLVKGAGGSIS
-205 LGASNDTSNFLLA
+205 LGASNDTSNFLQA
-218 MRLSTGPNPV
+218 MRLSSG
-228 SSSSSLSSIS
+228 SSTVASLTTLSSPKLSGSIDS
-238 LNDPIASSNL
+238 ANL
-248 STTGTSIIINGV
+248 SGWAGSSVQDSITINGTSIDYN
-260 SITSSDGDDFNP
+260 S
-272 ATDSLQDVINQIN
+272 ATDSLQSLMNKIN
-285 ASTAAVTASFDS
+285 SSAAGVTATYDVSAGKFL
-297 TNGNFILTNKNTGNV
+297 LTNKNTGNV
-312 GLSVSGSLAVAM
+312 GITVTDGMGAGGLAAAM
-324 GLTTGTTTTAGSD
+324 GLTTGTLASGAD
-337 AQFKINDGGIIT
+337 AEFTVNGGDPIS
-349 SRSNTIDESVHG
+349 SRSNTLDESAHG
-361 ITGLTV
+361 ITGLSV
-367 NAKFDA
+367 NAKYDA

-389 ASTKAAINTFIEK
+389 ASTKAALNTFIEK

-434 ASISRELRRMLYTT
+434 ASISRELRRMLYAT
-448 GKDQNGAELTGTVKR
+448 GKDQSGAELTGTVKR

-527 GTFKVQLD
+527 GTFKVQTD
-535 SITSQNKSLDKQIA
+535 SISSQNKSLDKQIA

-574 SFQQQS
+574 NFQQQS

>member
-76 FASSTT
+76 FANSTT
-82 TWSATTDTDA
+82 TWSATADTDA

-99 NFVTKATA
+99 DFVSKATA

-118 QLTSGTTLSTLPVG
+118 QLNPATTLANLPVG

-141 VDGVLIHNGNP
+141 VDGAQVTIA
-152 GEVPTPF
+152 
-159 TSADSLDRVLERILT
+159 TSDTLDDVMAAISAQ
-174 HTGGSITASYNPD
+174 TGGSVTASYNSLT
-187 PNEDKI
+187 DKI
-193 YLVKDPSGGSIS
+193 DLVKGAGGSIS
-205 LGASNDTSNFLLA
+205 LGASNDTSNFLQA
-218 MRLSTGPNPV
+218 MRLSSG
-228 SSSSSLSSIS
+228 SSTVASLTTLSSPKLSGSIDS
-238 LNDPIASSNL
+238 ANL
-248 STTGTSIIINGV
+248 SGWAGSSVQDSITINGTSIDYN
-260 SITSSDGDDFNP
+260 S
-272 ATDSLQDVINQIN
+272 ATDSLQSLMNKINSS
-285 ASTAAVTASFDS
+285 ATGVTATYDVSAGKFL
-297 TNGNFILTNKNTGNV
+297 LTNKNTGNV
-312 GLSVSGSLAVAM
+312 GITVTDGMGAGGLAAAM
-324 GLTTGTTTTAGSD
+324 GLTTGTLASGAD
-337 AQFKINDGGIIT
+337 AEFTVNGGDPIS
-349 SRSNTIDESVHG
+349 SRSNTLDESAHG
-361 ITGLTV
+361 ITGLSV
-367 NAKFDA
+367 NAKYDA

-389 ASTKAAINTFIEK
+389 ASTKAALNTFIEK

-434 ASISRELRRMLYTT
+434 ASISRELRRMLYAT
-448 GKDQNGAELTGTVKR
+448 GKDQNGAELSGTVKR

-503 DTEGLVDRL
+503 DNEGLVDRL

-527 GTFKVQLD
+527 GTFKVQTD
-535 SITSQNKSLDKQIA
+535 SISSQNKSLDKQIA

-574 SFQQQS
+574 NFQQQS

>member
-76 FASSTT
+76 FANSTT
-82 TWSATTDTDA
+82 TWSATADTDA

-99 NFVTKATA
+99 NFVSKATA

-118 QLTSGTTLSTLPVG
+118 QLNPATTLANLPVG

-141 VDGVLIHNGNP
+141 VDGVLIHNGVP
-152 GEVPTPF
+152 GDVPIPF
-159 TSADSLDRVLERILT
+159 TSADSLDRVLERITT
-174 HTGGSITASYNPD
+174 HTGGSVTASYNSLT
-187 PNEDKI
+187 DKI
-193 YLVKDPSGGSIS
+193 DLVKGAGGSIS
-205 LGASNDTSNFLLA
+205 LGASNDTSNFLQA
-218 MRLSTGPNPV
+218 MRLS
-228 SSSSSLSSIS
+228 SSVTNIAASSATLSSPKLSGSIDS
-238 LNDPIASSNL
+238 ANL
-248 STTGTSIIINGV
+248 SGWAGSSVQDSITINGTPIDYN
-260 SITSSDGDDFNP
+260 S
-272 ATDSLQDVINQIN
+272 ATDSLQSLINRIN
-285 ASTAAVTASFDS
+285 SSTAGVTATYDFSAGKFL
-297 TNGNFILTNKNTGNV
+297 LTNKTTGNV
-312 GLSVSGSLAVAM
+312 GITVTDGMGAGGLAAAM
-324 GLTTGTTTTAGSD
+324 GLTTGTLAFGED
-337 AQFKINDGGIIT
+337 AKFTVNGGGEIT
-349 SRSNTIDESVHG
+349 SRSNTLDESAHG
-361 ITGLTV
+361 ITGLSVTANSIGTETV
-367 NAKFDA
+367 
-373 VNLANNTQTIT
+373 T

-389 ASTKAAINTFIEK
+389 ASTKAALNTFIEK

-434 ASISRELRRMLYTT
+434 ASISRELRRMLYAT
-448 GKDQNGAELTGTVKR
+448 GKDQNGAELSGTVKR

-527 GTFKVQLD
+527 GTFKVQTD
-535 SITSQNKSLDKQIA
+535 SISSQNKSLDKQIA

>member
-1 MGLAL
+1 
-6 SGLASGF
+6 
-13 DWKSIVDQLIE
+13 
-24 VSRAPQNRMRTEKS
+24 MRTEKS

-53 VSSFKSSLTSL
+53 VSSFKSSLTTL
-64 NSAEGFQKKSAA
+64 NSAEGFQKKSATL
-76 FASSTT
+76 ASSTT
-82 TWSATTDTDA
+82 NWSATADTDA

-99 NFVTKATA
+99 NFVSKATA

-118 QLTSGTTLSTLPVG
+118 PLTAGTTLSNLPVG

-141 VDGVLIHNGNP
+141 VDGAQVTIA
-152 GEVPTPF
+152 
-159 TSADSLDRVLERILT
+159 TSDTLDDVMAAIT
-174 HTGGSITASYNPD
+174 AQTGGSVTASYNAVT
-187 PNEDKI
+187 DKI
-193 YLVKDPSGGSIS
+193 DLVKGAGGSIS
-205 LGASNDTSNFLLA
+205 LGASNDTSNFLQA
-218 MRLSTGPNPV
+218 MRLSSG
-228 SSSSSLSSIS
+228 SSTVASLTTLSSPKLSGSIDS
-238 LNDPIASSNL
+238 ANL
-248 STTGTSIIINGV
+248 SGWAGSSVQDSITINGTSIDYN
-260 SITSSDGDDFNP
+260 S
-272 ATDSLQDVINQIN
+272 ATDSLQSLMNKIN
-285 ASTAAVTASFDS
+285 SSAAGVTATYDVSAGKFL
-297 TNGNFILTNKNTGNV
+297 LTNKNTGNV
-312 GLSVSGSLAVAM
+312 GITVTDGMGAGGLAAAM
-324 GLTTGTTTTAGSD
+324 GLTTGTLASGAD
-337 AQFKINDGGIIT
+337 AEFTVNGGDPIS
-349 SRSNTIDESVHG
+349 SRSNTLDESAHG
-361 ITGLTV
+361 ITGLSV
-367 NAKFDA
+367 NAKYDA

-389 ASTKAAINTFIEK
+389 ASTKAALNTFIEK

-434 ASISRELRRMLYTT
+434 ASISRELRRMLYAT
-448 GKDQNGAELTGTVKR
+448 GKDQNGAELSGTVKR

-527 GTFKVQLD
+527 GTFKVQTD
-535 SITSQNKSLDKQIA
+535 SISSQNKSLDKQIA

-574 SFQQQS
+574 NFQQQS

>member
-53 VSSFKSSLTSL
+53 VSSFKSSLTTL
-64 NSAEGFQKKSAA
+64 NSAEGFQKKSAT

-82 TWSATTDTDA
+82 TWSATADTDA

-99 NFVTKATA
+99 DFVSKATA

-112 AAGIAT
+112 AGSIAT
-118 QLTSGTTLSTLPVG
+118 QLTSGTTLSNLPVG
-132 RTITGGTFT
+132 RTITAGTFT
-141 VDGVLIHNGNP
+141 VDGAQVTIA
-152 GEVPTPF
+152 
-159 TSADSLDRVLERILT
+159 TSDTLDDVMAEIGAQ
-174 HTGGSITASYNPD
+174 TGGSITASYNPVTD
-187 PNEDKI
+187 QID
-193 YLVKDPSGGSIS
+193 LVKGAGGSIS
-205 LGASNDTSNFLLA
+205 LGASNDTSNFLQA
-218 MRLSTGPNPV
+218 MRLSSGTSPV
-228 SSSSSLSSIS
+228 ASSTTLSSPKLSGSIDS
-238 LNDPIASSNL
+238 ANL
-248 STTGTSIIINGV
+248 LGWAGTGVQDSVEINGTSITYD
-260 SITSSDGDDFNP
+260 S
-272 ATDSLQDVINQIN
+272 ATDSLQSLLNKIN
-285 ASTAAVTASFDS
+285 SSAAGVTATYDFSAGKFL
-297 TNGNFILTNKNTGNV
+297 LTNKSTGNV
-312 GLSVSGSLAVAM
+312 GITVTDGMGAGGLAAAM
-324 GLTTGTTTTAGSD
+324 GLTTGTLTSGAD
-337 AQFKINDGGIIT
+337 AVFTVNGGGNIT
-349 SRSNTIDESVHG
+349 SRSNTLDESAHG
-361 ITGLTV
+361 ITGLSVTANSIGTETV
-367 NAKFDA
+367 
-373 VNLANNTQTIT
+373 T

-389 ASTKAAINTFIEK
+389 ASTKAALNTFIEK
-402 YNAVQNAIDKYTK
+402 YNAVQNAIDRYTK

-434 ASISRELRRMLYTT
+434 ATISRELRRMLYAT
-448 GKDQNGAELTGTVKR
+448 GKDQSGAELTGTVKR

-527 GTFKVQLD
+527 GTFKVQAD
-535 SITSQNKSLDKQIA
+535 SISSQNKSLDKQIA

-580 SYLAKTFSGNSK
+580 SYLARTFSGNSK

>member
-53 VSSFKSSLTSL
+53 VSSFKSSLTTL
-64 NSAEGFQKKSAA
+64 NSAEGFQKKSATL
-76 FASSTT
+76 ASSTT
-82 TWSATTDTDA
+82 NWSATADTDA

-99 NFVTKATA
+99 NFVSKATA

-118 QLTSGTTLSTLPVG
+118 PLTAGTTLSNLPVG

-141 VDGVLIHNGNP
+141 VDGAQVTIA
-152 GEVPTPF
+152 
-159 TSADSLDRVLERILT
+159 TSDTLDDVMAAIT
-174 HTGGSITASYNPD
+174 AQTGGSVTASYNAVT
-187 PNEDKI
+187 DKI
-193 YLVKDPSGGSIS
+193 DLVKGAGGSIS
-205 LGASNDTSNFLLA
+205 LGASNDTSNFLQA
-218 MRLSTGPNPV
+218 MRLSSG
-228 SSSSSLSSIS
+228 SSTVASLTTLSSPKLSGSIDS
-238 LNDPIASSNL
+238 ANL
-248 STTGTSIIINGV
+248 SGWAGSSVQDSITINGTSIDYN
-260 SITSSDGDDFNP
+260 S
-272 ATDSLQDVINQIN
+272 ATDSLQSLMNKIN
-285 ASTAAVTASFDS
+285 SSAAGVTATYDVSAGKFL
-297 TNGNFILTNKNTGNV
+297 LTNKNTGDV
-312 GLSVSGSLAVAM
+312 GITVTDRMGGGGLAAAM
-324 GLTTGTTTTAGSD
+324 GLTTGTLASGAD
-337 AQFKINDGGIIT
+337 AEFTVNGGDPIS
-349 SRSNTIDESVHG
+349 SRSNTLDESAHG
-361 ITGLTV
+361 ITGLSV
-367 NAKFDA
+367 NAKYDA

-389 ASTKAAINTFIEK
+389 ASTKAALNTFIEK

-434 ASISRELRRMLYTT
+434 ASISRELRRMLYAT
-448 GKDQNGAELTGTVKR
+448 GKDQNGAELSGTVKR

-503 DTEGLVDRL
+503 DNEGLVDRL

-527 GTFKVQLD
+527 GTFKVQTD
-535 SITSQNKSLDKQIA
+535 SISSQNKSLDKQIA

-574 SFQQQS
+574 NFQQQS

>member
-38 QLSAKNTALNDIKGL
+38 QFSSKSAALNDIKGL
-53 VSSFKSSLTSL
+53 VSSFKSSLTTL
-64 NSAEGFQKKSAA
+64 NSAEGFQKKSAT
-76 FASSTT
+76 FSSSTT
-82 TWSATTDTDA
+82 TWSATADTDA

-99 NFVTKATA
+99 DFVSKATA

-118 QLTSGTTLSTLPVG
+118 QLTSATTLANLPVG
-132 RTITGGTFT
+132 RTITAGTFT
-141 VDGVLIHNGNP
+141 VDGAQI
-152 GEVPTPF
+152 TIA
-159 TSADSLDRVLERILT
+159 TSDTLDDVMSEIT
-174 HTGGSITASYNPD
+174 AQTGGSITASYNAATD
-187 PNEDKI
+187 QID
-193 YLVKDPSGGSIS
+193 LVKGAGSIS
-205 LGASNDTSNFLLA
+205 LGASNDTSNFLQA
-218 MRLSTGPNPV
+218 MRLSSGTTPV
-228 SSSSSLSSIS
+228 ASSTTLSSPRLSGSIDS
-238 LNDPIASSNL
+238 ANL
-248 STTGTSIIINGV
+248 SGWAGSSVQDSISINGTPIDYN
-260 SITSSDGDDFNP
+260 S
-272 ATDSLQDVINQIN
+272 ATDSLQSLINRIN
-285 ASTAAVTASFDS
+285 SSTAGVTATYDFSAGKFL
-297 TNGNFILTNKNTGNV
+297 LTNKTTGNV
-312 GLSVSGSLAVAM
+312 GITVTDGMGAGGLAAAM
-324 GLTTGTTTTAGSD
+324 GLTTGTLTSGAD
-337 AQFKINDGGIIT
+337 AVFTVNGGGNIT
-349 SRSNTIDESVHG
+349 SRSNTLDESAHG
-361 ITGLTV
+361 ITGLSVTANSIGTETV
-367 NAKFDA
+367 
-373 VNLANNTQTIT
+373 T

-389 ASTKAAINTFIEK
+389 ASTKAALNTFIEK

-434 ASISRELRRMLYTT
+434 ASISRELRRMLYAT
-448 GKDQNGAELTGTVKR
+448 GKDQNGAELSGTVKR

-574 SFQQQS
+574 NFQQQS
-580 SYLAKTFSGNSK
+580 SYLARTFSGNSK